1 MDSLK
6 IQDVFEPY
14 YAGRKR
20 FTALKD
26 KNLPAEVA
34 DATDRGEAGK
44 RLLRRLLADAKTETD
59 STTEH

>member
-1 MDSLK
+1 MDSLR

-20 FTALKD
+20 FAARKD
-26 KNLPAEVA
+26 KSQPAEP
-34 DATDRGEAGK
+34 DDSEARK
-44 RLLRRLLADAKTETD
+44 LLLRRLLADPRPSTETD

>member
-1 MDSLK
+1 MDYLR

-20 FTALKD
+20 FAARKD
-26 KNLPAEVA
+26 KSQPAEPDDSAV
-34 DATDRGEAGK
+34 K
-44 RLLRRLLADAKTETD
+44 KLLLLRRLLADPRPSTETD

>member
-20 FTALKD
+20 FAAPKD
-26 KNLPAEVA
+26 SVPSEKGNRQSQKPVPRAPAAEI
-34 DATDRGEAGK
+34 
-44 RLLRRLLADAKTETD
+44 RLSDNEPD